1 MAISLDTADKYV
13 TYVHRKVKEDPGRR
27 SALRRSLGRPVEDV
41 MTHRAHSVVA
51 PWLPSDR
58 PRPAVESAY
67 YSVAALI
74 AAQPRERG
82 EQEDAAPEADGP
94 SAADTASPPQ
104 DEPAGGAEDAKAAKQ
119 KAVRPS
125 TSLGGTLGQ
134 AVRDGKLA
142 SGTVETRLHL
152 LCRQDVAG
160 LHRML
165 PGLIRQLAAKQV
177 APDWGRLLVD
187 LSRWEYERGQV
198 TKQWLQDFYRAIH
211 QADPAGPA
219 NDDNDDNTES
229 EDQ

>member
-1 MAISLDTADKYV
+1 MDYDQTDTTADTDKQETATQV
-13 TYVHRKVKEDPGRR
+13 PLDQDK
-27 SALRRSLGRPVEDV
+27 PVGDDK
-41 MTHRAHSVVA
+41 
-51 PWLPSDR
+51 P
-58 PRPAVESAY
+58 
-67 YSVAALI
+67 
-74 AAQPRERG
+74 
-82 EQEDAAPEADGP
+82 
-94 SAADTASPPQ
+94 TAS
-104 DEPAGGAEDAKAAKQ
+104 K
-119 KAVRPS
+119 KAVRAS
-125 TSLGGTLGQ
+125 VTLGGTVGQ
-134 AVRDGKLA
+134 AVRDKKLNA
-142 SGTVETRLHL
+142 DSVEARLHL